1 MAKQRGTHQI
11 AGTINNLVYYEQKYI
26 KGGLIRRQNE
36 AMSERLKTDPVFAGT
51 RMANSLYGACMM
63 VASAIFKASSGRSV
77 YMSKPSRLAK
87 LATSIL
93 RMYQNTNGYDKEV
106 AIELE
111 DYSDADFIISTD
123 AIAKNNLGRFFS
135 SIPRVISGV
144 VENQFF
150 TITIP
155 WQQLRDYA
163 AFCGVERVQVQII
176 GVNHIGASNKDL
188 TTGKFIAPS
197 YAISRNIVT
206 EIYGIST
213 DDLQLEVDC
222 GEKELPFSF
231 IYISIL
237 PIVSGAGATAVFLR
251 ENACSGYCIVKYQ
264 NQ

>member
-11 AGTINNLVYYEQKYI
+11 AGTINNLVYYEQKYV

-51 RMANSLYGACMM
+51 RKANSLYGACMM
-63 VASAIFKASSGRSV
+63 VASAIFKTSSYRSV

-93 RMYQNTNGYDKEV
+93 RMYQNTNGYDKELAV
-106 AIELE
+106 KLE
-111 DYSDADFIISTD
+111 EYSDADFIISTD

-144 VENQFF
+144 EENEDIA
-150 TITIP
+150 ITIP

-163 AFCGVERVQVQII
+163 DYCGVDRVQVEID
-176 GVNHIGASNKDL
+176 GVNHIGASEKDL

-197 YAISRNIVT
+197 YSLSRIIVQ
-206 EIYGIST
+206 EIYARST
-213 DDLQLEVDC
+213 DNLLLLVDS
-222 GEKELPFSF
+222 GTKELPFSF

-237 PIVSGAGATAVFLR
+237 PVVSGAGATAVYKR

-264 NQ
+264 N